1 MDSDSRLKEVPL
13 SSKTDATPKN
23 NMSPAVID
31 IAAAQESLQE
41 SSFTMSTLS
50 LHDQNESQEWQ
61 ETSPKGSLSPSS
73 RDSTENAAARRGG
86 KDKGTIIWKIQPVIG
101 CCAARVKHRLSLP
114 ICLPVS
120 IYPLAFLFPT
130 AILQFAIPI
139 ESQEF
144 GDVLVRPGDDFA
156 EVKRRA
162 GEGEG

>member
-120 IYPLAFLFPT
+120 LSIRWLFFFPLPSYN
-130 AILQFAIPI
+130 LQFP
-139 ESQEF
+139 SN
-144 GDVLVRPGDDFA
+144 
-156 EVKRRA
+156 RRNLGTCLCGPA
-162 GEGEG
+162 TTLRR